1 VPLIVVTAVA
11 SEPVEIDEIKAQ
23 CRVES
28 DQTEQDA
35 LLLMHAKTARMWL
48 EEVTGRSFGEQTFEL
63 VLDRFPEQDEV
74 FSGNRLIGPYIKLP
88 RAPLIEVES
97 VKYIDTD
104 GTLTTMDPADYLVDG
119 DSVPGRIAP
128 AADSF
133 WPATQFRQNAVRVRF
148 RAGYANDSPA
158 TDELPEPLKQALLL
172 QTQAIYD
179 GMDLSMPIN
188 ALISPYRHWGF

>member
-35 LLLMHAKTARMWL
+35 LLLMHAKTARQWL
-48 EEVTGRSFGEQTFEL
+48 EEITGRAFAEQTFEL
-63 VLDRFPEQDEV
+63 VLDRFPAQDEV

-104 GTLTTMDPADYLVDG
+104 GTLTTMDAADYIVDG

-128 AADSF
+128 ATDTF
-133 WPATQFRQNAVRVRF
+133 WPATQFRPTAVRVRF

-179 GMDLSMPIN
+179 GMDLSMTIN